1 MIILKHTTCR
11 FFILFL
17 PFLLFYSY
25 QTNAEFFKNI
35 SDILPDSNPR
45 LSYGVGVSDFNQDG
59 QYEFIVTGF
68 KYPNLALS
76 FEDSSNIRCI
86 SEMKYIGNC
95 MVLKYLFK
103 YTNYKSGKFNNKI
116 YFSGHIDNILS
127 FLLK

>member
-11 FFILFL
+11 FFIHF
-17 PFLLFYSY
+17 PFLIFYSY
-25 QTNAEFFKNI
+25 QTNAEFFKDI

-76 FEDSSNIRCI
+76 FEEGKLKNISTTHC
-86 SEMKYIGNC
+86 
-95 MVLKYLFK
+95 L
-103 YTNYKSGKFNNKI
+103 T
-116 YFSGHIDNILS
+116 ILPAQ
-127 FLLK
+127 L